1 MIEIPHSRR
10 GPMILILIN
19 VNVSVCLARR
29 QQTFIPP
36 PKWPR
41 LCRVGR

>member
-1 MIEIPHSRR
+1 MQLHGFDIFLLKAS
-10 GPMILILIN
+10 
-19 VNVSVCLARR
+19 
-29 QQTFIPP
+29 PP